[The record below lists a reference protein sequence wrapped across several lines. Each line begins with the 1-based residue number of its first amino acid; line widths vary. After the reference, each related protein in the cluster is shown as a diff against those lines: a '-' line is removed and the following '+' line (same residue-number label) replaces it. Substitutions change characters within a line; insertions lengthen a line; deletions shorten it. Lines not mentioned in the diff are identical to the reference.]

1 VTKPVRSYRSRQT
14 RAVGAILTLGI
25 PGLFLLLFVAVPLG
39 IVLVS
44 AFFKRG
50 RIGGFK
56 PEFTLENFAEL
67 TRPVYAQVLGSSL
80 LMSATVTLICL
91 VVAYAAVWAM
101 RTLTPR
107 GRIIAL
113 VAILIPFWTSFL
125 IRAYA
130 WMLLLGDAGTINGAL
145 QLFGVIETPLRMLYS
160 PEAVILVLVYLYLPL
175 MILPLAASAEGLD
188 SSLGDAARNLG
199 ASPWRSFRTV
209 DLPLTLPGALTGA
222 VLVFVPSMSNFVVPD
237 LIGGGR
243 VLLIGNVIQDQFLV
257 ARNWPL
263 GSVLAL
269 VLLLLLVL
277 LLVAQ
282 SMVIRRIQGGSK

>member
-1 VTKPVRSYRSRQT
+1 MTKPVRSYRSRQT

-39 IVLVS
+39 VVLVS

>member
-1 VTKPVRSYRSRQT
+1 MTKPVRSYRSRQT

-39 IVLVS
+39 VVLVS

-282 SMVIRRIQGGSK
+282 STVIRRIQGGSK

>member
-1 VTKPVRSYRSRQT
+1 MSKATPPYRPRSSRT
-14 RAVGAILTLGI
+14 VGVALTLGL

-56 PEFTLENFAEL
+56 PEFTLDNFAEL
-67 TRPVYAQVLGSSL
+67 ARPVYAQVLGSSL
-80 LMSATVTLICL
+80 LMSATVTLICM
-91 VVAYAAVWAM
+91 VIAYAAVWAM

-113 VAILIPFWTSFL
+113 VAVLIPFWTSFL

-145 QLFGVIETPLRMLYS
+145 QMFGVIETPLRMLYS

-277 LLVAQ
+277 LLMTQ
-282 SMVIRRIQGGSK
+282 SMVIKRIQGGGK

>member
-1 VTKPVRSYRSRQT
+1 MTKPLRSYRSRQT

>member
-39 IVLVS
+39 VVLVS

>member
-1 VTKPVRSYRSRQT
+1 MTKPVSSYRSRQT

-188 SSLGDAARNLG
+188 SSLADAARNLG

>member
-1 VTKPVRSYRSRQT
+1 MTKPVRSYRSRQT

-188 SSLGDAARNLG
+188 SSLADAARNLG

>member
-1 VTKPVRSYRSRQT
+1 MSKATRPYHSRSSRT
-14 RAVGAILTLGI
+14 VGAALTLGL

-56 PEFTLENFAEL
+56 PEFTLGNFAEL
-67 TRPVYAQVLGSSL
+67 ARPVYTQVLGSSL
-80 LMSATVTLICL
+80 LMSATVTLICM
-91 VVAYAAVWAM
+91 VIAYAAVWAM

-113 VAILIPFWTSFL
+113 VAVLIPFWTSFL

-145 QLFGVIETPLRMLYS
+145 QMFGVIETPLRMLYS

-277 LLVAQ
+277 LLMAQ
-282 SMVIRRIQGGSK
+282 SMVIKRIQGGGK

>member
-1 VTKPVRSYRSRQT
+1 MSKSTRSYRPRPA
-14 RAVGAILTLGI
+14 RAIGATLTLGL

-56 PEFTLENFAEL
+56 PEFTLGNFAEL
-67 TRPVYAQVLGSSL
+67 ARPVYAQVLGSSL
-80 LMSATVTLICL
+80 LMSVTVTLICM
-91 VVAYAAVWAM
+91 VIAYAAVWAM

-107 GRIIAL
+107 GRIVAL
-113 VAILIPFWTSFL
+113 VAVLIPFWTSFL

-145 QLFGVIETPLRMLYS
+145 QMFGVIETPLRMLYS

-188 SSLGDAARNLG
+188 HSLGDAARNLG

-277 LLVAQ
+277 LLMAQ
-282 SMVIRRIQGGSK
+282 SMVIKRIQGGGK

>member
-1 VTKPVRSYRSRQT
+1 MTKPVRSYRSRQT

>member
-1 VTKPVRSYRSRQT
+1 MTKPVRSYRSRQT
-14 RAVGAILTLGI
+14 RAVGAILTRGI

>member
-1 VTKPVRSYRSRQT
+1 MPKPARAYRSRSS
-14 RAVGAILTLGI
+14 RAVGASLTLGL

-39 IVLVS
+39 IVLAS

-50 RIGGFK
+50 RIGGFR

-67 TRPVYAQVLGSSL
+67 ARPVYAQVLGTSL
-80 LMSATVTLICL
+80 VMSATVTLLCL
-91 VVAYAAVWAM
+91 VIAYGAVWAM
-101 RTLTPR
+101 RSLTPR

-130 WMLLLGDAGTINGAL
+130 WMLLLGDAGTINGTL

-160 PEAVILVLVYLYLPL
+160 PGAVVLVLVYLYLPL
-175 MILPLAASAEGLD
+175 MILPLAATAEGLD
-188 SSLGDAARNLG
+188 GALGDAARNLG
-199 ASPWRSFRTV
+199 AGPWRRFRTV

-243 VLLIGNVIQDQFLV
+243 VLLIGNVIQDQFLI

-269 VLLLLLVL
+269 VLLVLLVL
-277 LLVAQ
+277 LLMAQ
-282 SMVIRRIQGGSK
+282 SVVVRRIQGGPR

>member
-1 VTKPVRSYRSRQT
+1 MTKPVRSSRSRQT

-282 SMVIRRIQGGSK
+282 SMVIRRIQGGSN

>member
-1 VTKPVRSYRSRQT
+1 MTKPVRSYRSRQP

-101 RTLTPR
+101 RTLTSR

-277 LLVAQ
+277 LLVGQ
-282 SMVIRRIQGGSK
+282 SLVIRRIQGGSK

>member
-1 VTKPVRSYRSRQT
+1 MTKPVRSYRSRQT

-25 PGLFLLLFVAVPLG
+25 PGRFLLVFVAVPLG

>member
-1 VTKPVRSYRSRQT
+1 MTKPVRSYRSRQT

-39 IVLVS
+39 VVLVS

-145 QLFGVIETPLRMLYS
+145 QLFGVIESPLRMLFS

>member
-1 VTKPVRSYRSRQT
+1 MTKPLRSYRSRQT

-39 IVLVS
+39 VVLVS